1 MRPAPALIVIIL
13 AAFFM
18 VYFARINYAL
28 AVFAVTIGVTQFY
41 TQMGE
46 LSSALLTTRVE
57 ETALGAACAILVGL
71 AVLPLRTVHA
81 ATLALAGYLRAL
93 AQVLDGLTVPGH
105 PATGTTPG
113 PAPGSSTLVSTPRP
127 LRCARSPERSSA
139 RPNPRCTR
147 VLQLVD
153 LSHELG
159 RTSRTTAPRRALE
172 PTSRSSPES
181 PAALHRWPE
190 PSHRAWTGPR
200 QPCRPF
206 LPGQHRT
213 AAPRQ
218 PTPATGSLRSEVED
232 IEAVARDPPIG
243 AASW

>member
-1 MRPAPALIVIIL
+1 VR
-13 AAFFM
+13 
-18 VYFARINYAL
+18 
-28 AVFAVTIGVTQFY
+28 
-41 TQMGE
+41 
-46 LSSALLTTRVE
+46 
-57 ETALGAACAILVGL
+57 
-71 AVLPLRTVHA
+71 A

-105 PATGTTPG
+105 PGYRHDARTSTRILDASFNAASAT
-113 PAPGSSTLVSTPRP
+113 LRP
-127 LRCARSPERSSA
+127 LTRTLLGTA
-139 RPNPRCTR
+139 NPRCTR
-147 VLQLVD
+147 VLRLVD

-159 RTSRTTAPRRALE
+159 RTSCTTAPRRALE

-181 PAALHRWPE
+181 PAAPYRWPE

-218 PTPATGSLRSEVED
+218 PTLATGSLRCEVED
-232 IEAVARDPPIG
+232 IEAVTRDPPYLHPPVRARRVLTCIRR
-243 AASW
+243 

>member
-1 MRPAPALIVIIL
+1 
-13 AAFFM
+13 M

-57 ETALGAACAILVGL
+57 ETALGGGVRHPRRARRPAAAHGARGHARPGRLPACSRPGPRRPHRARPPGYRHDARTSTRILD
-71 AVLPLRTVHA
+71 ASFNA
-81 ATLALAGYLRAL
+81 ASATL
-93 AQVLDGLTVPGH
+93 
-105 PATGTTPG
+105 
-113 PAPGSSTLVSTPRP
+113 RP
-127 LRCARSPERSSA
+127 LTRTLLGTA
-139 RPNPRCTR
+139 NPRCTR
-147 VLQLVD
+147 VPRLVD

-159 RTSRTTAPRRALE
+159 RTSCTTAPRRALE

-190 PSHRAWTGPR
+190 PSHRACTGPR

-232 IEAVARDPPIG
+232 IEAVARDPPNCSLD
-243 AASW
+243 ALRCCP